1 MAKRHKV
8 EFGPDNW
15 LYIISHA
22 LSIFREEGG
31 DLVIRSTDRGI
42 IIEFPGIFFG
52 DSRLHEDFEYLV
64 NSAVMTDSEA
74 GR

>member
-1 MAKRHKV
+1 MAKRRN
-8 EFGPDNW
+8 EGIGPDNW

-31 DLVIRSTDRGI
+31 SLIIRPSDRGI
-42 IIEFPGIFFG
+42 LIELSGIYSG